1 MIKEDIMEKL
11 NKLSEKTGQSKTALV
26 ENAIQALWQSKEN
39 TTKEIELL
47 SKQNEQLQMAMS
59 ATKALLQER
68 ERIIQEK
75 DRTIQ
80 LQQELI
86 EELKRKKDKKSF
98 FSWLFGRKRVS

>member
-1 MIKEDIMEKL
+1 MKKL

-86 EELKRKKDKKSF
+86 EELKRKKDKKGF
-98 FSWLFGRKRVS
+98 FSWLFGKRE